1 MAKKVIFTVSSD
13 GILKRS
19 VEAKFPGGFA
29 VSQKQKA
36 VEMLHDIYQRSF
48 KGNRPLEISTKSKSD
63 LGKSLSAFNL
73 KDDKGRTVETLFQ
86 SSKVFE
92 NGGPYKDLL
101 EKTSKEAKLDKRLR
115 TSGKLVT
122 FEFDGGRY
130 ALEPKTAFYNW
141 LYIDTLCKNKELVK
155 ELLDYVKDIEEP
167 AFTDIEFNPDRSLNC
182 QAEAIA
188 LFIYLI
194 RKQPLRKEPVGLNF
208 YEVSTE
214 CRTLGL

>member
-1 MAKKVIFTVSSD
+1 MKVVFAASSD

-36 VEMLHDIYQRSF
+36 VEMLHDIYQYSF
-48 KGNRPLEISTKSKSD
+48 KGSRPLEISTKSKSD

-73 KDDKGRTVETLFQ
+73 RDERGRTVETLFQ

-101 EKTSKEAKLDKRLR
+101 EKTSKEAKIDERLR
-115 TSGKLVT
+115 TSGKLVA
-122 FEFDGGRY
+122 FEFEGGRY

-141 LYIDTLCKNKELVK
+141 IYIDTLCRNQELVK